1 MSDQEFTKGLSLAA
15 RIGSEFVAATIVGG
29 GLGCLGDRLFGTR
42 PWLLAAGLVL
52 GTVAGVLSAY
62 REANRASGADTPPD
76 EKNNR

>member
-15 RIGSEFVAATIVGG
+15 RIGSEFVAATVVGG

-52 GTVAGVLSAY
+52 GTAAGVLAAY
-62 REANRASGADTPPD
+62 REASRMSGEDSGADD
-76 EKNNR
+76 EN